1 MITLFLPL
9 SGNHWPEDFLNKQT
23 WPRNQTRLILLDTSH
38 DPEFSRTVRGYLTNC
53 NYTDYHYA
61 HFRVGPPEP
70 TLEQHLDARNRVYAR
85 ANLTTT
91 EFVWL
96 LSDDVSPPV
105 NAVTTLLQAFTPD
118 TVSVSAVYRNRDGYA
133 YWSQKSPVGSG
144 TEVVDGHG
152 LGCCLVR
159 RSFLLRC
166 PFVKNDPAHTLFC
179 YKQFNEVAKISW
191 NCPADH
197 DGIRHDFDEEMY
209 LELNPDVKDGLVKG
223 DFTTGLEHFLKH
235 GQYENRPFKR

>member
-1 MITLFLPL
+1 MPL
-9 SGNHWPEDFLNKQT
+9 SGSHWPEDFLTKQS

-38 DPEFSRTVRGYLTNC
+38 DPGFSSTVRTYLANC
-53 NYTDYHYA
+53 NYPDYHYA
-61 HFRVGPPEP
+61 HFRVGPPNP
-70 TLEQHLDARNRVYAR
+70 SPEQRQDARNRVYAR

-96 LSDDVSPPV
+96 LSDDVTPPPD
-105 NAVTTLLQAFTPD
+105 AAATLLRAVTPD
-118 TVSVSAVYRNRDGYA
+118 TVSVSGVYRNEHGYV

-144 TEVVDGHG
+144 VEIVDGHG

-166 PFVKNDPAHTLFC
+166 PFTQNDPAHTLFC

-191 NCPADH
+191 DCPADH
-197 DGIRHDFDEEMY
+197 AGIRHDFDEEIY
-209 LELNPDVKDGLVKG
+209 LKLNPDVKEGLARG
-223 DFTTGLEHFLKH
+223 DFATGLEHFLKH
-235 GQYENRPFKR
+235 GQYENRPFKC